1 MINELY
7 LLRVPNFIALGICF
21 ILGTKCSW
29 NEGIDTCFNVECV
42 LLGHN
47 FYFFGG
53 YLAVTT
59 RYLVVTA
66 RYLVV
71 TGGYCSFQLV
81 PTFSTN
87 DKKLKIFIF
96 IFFNFNFFSKIFCI
110 LVFQSAP
117 NLLKSFKCLKVTVV
131 QKISAMIKQSY
142 FN

>member
-42 LLGHN
+42 LLGSN
-47 FYFFGG
+47 FYFFVG
-53 YLAVTT
+53 YLVVTA

-71 TGGYCSFQLV
+71 TGGYCSFPLV
-81 PTFSTN
+81 PTS
-87 DKKLKIFIF
+87 
-96 IFFNFNFFSKIFCI
+96 
-110 LVFQSAP
+110 
-117 NLLKSFKCLKVTVV
+117 LKSFKCLKVTVV